1 MSVNPAIVSAANEK
15 SSLKIPGHIGII
27 MDGNGRWA
35 KARGLG
41 RAEGHRAGVE
51 AVRRTVELCISY
63 GVECLTLFA
72 FSSENWRRPPD
83 EVNFLFGLL
92 RRFVA
97 SDLARLMRQN
107 VQVRIIGDRASLDPG
122 LRAVIEDVEAKTAGN
137 TGLNLIIAFNYGA
150 KSEIVAAVKAIAAKA
165 AAGEIDP
172 AAIDQNTLA
181 THLSTVGLPD
191 PDLIVRTSGEM
202 RLSNFLLWQ
211 SAYAEL
217 VFVEENWP
225 DFDESVFVR
234 ALRAF
239 TERDRRFGGI
249 GT

>member
-15 SSLKIPGHIGII
+15 SRLKIPGHIGII

-107 VQVRIIGDRASLDPG
+107 VQVRIIGDRGSLDPG

-150 KSEIVAAVKAIAAKA
+150 KSEIVAAVKAIAVKA

>member
-1 MSVNPAIVSAANEK
+1 MSVNPAIAPIETEK
-15 SSLKIPGHIGII
+15 PRLRIPSHIGVI

-35 KARGLG
+35 QARGLG

-51 AVRRTVELCISY
+51 AVRRVVELCITY
-63 GVECLTLFA
+63 DVKHLTLFA
-72 FSSENWRRPPD
+72 FSSENWRRPPE
-83 EVNFLFGLL
+83 EVRFLFGLL

-107 VQVRIIGDRASLDPG
+107 VRVRIIGERANLEDG
-122 LRAVIEDVEAKTAGN
+122 LLAIIEDVEAKTAAN
-137 TGLNLIIAFNYGA
+137 TGLNLVIAFNYGA
-150 KSEIVAAVKAIAAKA
+150 KSEITAAVRAIAAKA
-165 AAGEIDP
+165 ASGEIYPDD
-172 AAIDQNTLA
+172 IDEDLLNA
-181 THLSTVGLPD
+181 HLSTVGIPD
-191 PDLIVRTSGEM
+191 PDLILRTSGEM

-234 ALRAF
+234 ALKTF
-239 TERDRRFGGI
+239 TERNRRFGGI

>member
-1 MSVNPAIVSAANEK
+1 MSVNPAVVSTASEK
-15 SSLKIPGHIGII
+15 TSLRIPGHIGVI

-41 RAEGHRAGVE
+41 RTEGHKAGVE
-51 AVRRTVELCISY
+51 AVRRTVELCMSY
-63 GVECLTLFA
+63 GIQCLTLFA
-72 FSSENWRRPPD
+72 FSSENWSRPPE
-83 EVNFLFGLL
+83 EVKFLFGLL

-107 VQVRIIGDRASLDPG
+107 VRVRIIGDRASLEPG
-122 LRAVIEDVEAKTAGN
+122 LRAIIEDVEAKTAEN

-150 KSEIVAAVKAIAAKA
+150 KSEIVAAVREIAAKA

-172 AAIDQNTLA
+172 TAIDHNTLA

-191 PDLIVRTSGEM
+191 PDLILRTSGEM

-234 ALRAF
+234 ALKAF

>member
-1 MSVNPAIVSAANEK
+1 MSVNPAIVSPANEK
-15 SSLKIPGHIGII
+15 SSLRIPGHIGII

-41 RAEGHRAGVE
+41 RTEGHRAGVE

-97 SDLARLMRQN
+97 SDVARLMRQN
-107 VQVRIIGDRASLDPG
+107 VQVRIIGDRASLDPS
-122 LRAVIEDVEAKTAGN
+122 LRAVIEDVEAKTAAN

-150 KSEIVAAVKAIAAKA
+150 KSEIVAAVRAIAAKA

-225 DFDESVFVR
+225 DFDESVFIR